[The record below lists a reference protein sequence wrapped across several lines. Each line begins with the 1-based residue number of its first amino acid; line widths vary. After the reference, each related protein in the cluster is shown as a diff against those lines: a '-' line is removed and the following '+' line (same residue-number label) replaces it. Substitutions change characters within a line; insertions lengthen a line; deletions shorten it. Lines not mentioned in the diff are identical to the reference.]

1 MLPENHRSAAGYPES
16 IGSVSR
22 KETES
27 SAPFQNV
34 QSLLNH
40 KRVIDRPHPLHPML
54 DEIGEL
60 VAAQHGQ
67 GNGSQQHK
75 GFLPPQLPEHQSH
88 QSHIKRNPDFLV

>member
-1 MLPENHRSAAGYPES
+1 MLAEYRGSAASHSKG

-67 GNGSQQHK
+67 CNGSQQHK